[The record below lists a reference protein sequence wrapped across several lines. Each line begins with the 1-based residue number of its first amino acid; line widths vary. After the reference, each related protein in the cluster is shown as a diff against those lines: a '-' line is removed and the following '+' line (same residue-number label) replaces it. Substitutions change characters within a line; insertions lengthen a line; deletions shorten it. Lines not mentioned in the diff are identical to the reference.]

1 MQPRPFCCYPF
12 ICADASFV
20 AFILIFDFFR
30 NNFLFKMPGMLLG
43 QVVPNF
49 DAETSEGKINF
60 HEWLATPLPGREKS
74 WTVMVSHP
82 ADFTPVCTT
91 ELGGLQKA
99 STEFFKRNVKL
110 IAMSCDDVESHIGWI
125 KDIKSYNSLDSFS
138 YPIIADPKRVVANL
152 YGMMDPDEVDAKGL
166 PLTCRAVFVIDEN
179 KKLKLSILYPATTGR
194 NVPEILRVI
203 DSLKLTVEKKVA
215 TPVNWKDGD
224 KCMVIPSVKP
234 DEAKILFPEHK
245 VTQVPSGKEYLRLTP
260 QP

>member
-1 MQPRPFCCYPF
+1 
-12 ICADASFV
+12 
-20 AFILIFDFFR
+20 
-30 NNFLFKMPGMLLG
+30 MPGMLLG

-152 YGMMDPDEVDAKGL
+152 HGMMDPDEKDAKGI
-166 PLTCRAVFVIDEN
+166 PLTCR
-179 KKLKLSILYPATTGR
+179 LSLQHNIFPLSPNHFDSFIPKFQRPPLSGR
-194 NVPEILRVI
+194 CS
-203 DSLKLTVEKKVA
+203 SLVLTR
-215 TPVNWKDGD
+215 G
-224 KCMVIPSVKP
+224 
-234 DEAKILFPEHK
+234 
-245 VTQVPSGKEYLRLTP
+245 
-260 QP
+260 